1 MEINEKRIMIM
12 GEKKMMIDYGKE
24 EEKSEMFYMEEEN
37 KLVIDIWEKVMI
49 GIKEGK
55 KIVDMKEKI

>member
-1 MEINEKRIMIM
+1 
-12 GEKKMMIDYGKE
+12 MMIDYGKE